1 MWRSVWQTR
10 SWPLFCQAKWEGG
23 QWMPFCI
30 LELLHEKL
38 VNSDLNRK
46 WKIWALRLHTELSL
60 LCLTSCRALCSD
72 RGSVVSSQ
80 RNAQTT
86 KSPPRLDDSKEGSC
100 SWITLSSAILSSLP
114 SSLFLSYSLKLQKK
128 VCWKFGGWKWPPV
141 PAGLSWQEVGE
152 NTEKVEKS
160 CFIKDIKLWMHNH

>member
-1 MWRSVWQTR
+1 MRRSVWQTR

-60 LCLTSCRALCSD
+60 LCLAICRVLCLD

-80 RNAQTT
+80 RNAQMT
-86 KSPPRLDDSKEGSC
+86 KSPPRLDDSKEECC
-100 SWITLSSAILSSLP
+100 SWITLSTEILSSLP
-114 SSLFLSYSLKLQKK
+114 SFLFPSYPLELQGK
-128 VCWKFGGWKWPPV
+128 VCCKFGGWKWPPV
-141 PAGLSWQEVGE
+141 PAALSGQEVRE
-152 NTEKVEKS
+152 NIEKVEKS
-160 CFIKDIKLWMHNH
+160 CFIKDIKFWIPNY